1 MSSERPR
8 QPEAATPRAARSAA
22 ASRLQTGVRGL
33 LVAVACFGVIAWSA
47 RSVWDR
53 YHPALAAIHGL
64 ESRKP
69 SDRVRATRELM
80 AAGVND
86 PSQATPPL
94 LRALEDPAA
103 EVRAGAAEALGV
115 IAGQAVVHGP
125 TGDVAR
131 AGTGGLIRALKDADP
146 AVRIAALYALERVAA
161 TPGADLAVDFPSVA
175 AALAAMPGDRD
186 DEVRLLSLS
195 MLTRCDPLRSATP
208 PESLGTALRDPSAR
222 IRAAAART
230 LGKYS
235 SPLDPW
241 IDSLLRDLEDEDR
254 EVRTACVQ
262 TMTQGRAGVSA
273 AGVPALLAAL
283 GSRAQLVRY
292 CAARALEPYAQ
303 AQGVAEVLLPAL
315 VALTRERV
323 VRMEVWD
330 TEYRSHCVR
339 MLGQFA
345 PGTASAGEAVEALT
359 EIVMHDPG
367 RRAWGSGEAAIQALG
382 AFGPAAES
390 AVPALVQALHQGL
403 VGSPSGF
410 PVNGSPAAQALG
422 RIAPGTKSADE
433 ALAALIAVLDPR
445 LEGGEVGSG
454 VREVRLA
461 TIEALPAF
469 GPAAAPALP
478 RLRAWREDKDPR
490 IGAAA
495 EQAVSEIERA
505 VRARSDGSGGP
516 PKSPAIS

>member
-1 MSSERPR
+1 MSNERPR
-8 QPEAATPRAARSAA
+8 RPEVDTPRAARSAGV
-22 ASRLQTGVRGL
+22 SRFQTGMRGL
-33 LVAVACFGVIAWSA
+33 IAAVACFGVIAWSA

-64 ESRKP
+64 ESRNP

-86 PSQATPPL
+86 PAQATPPL

-131 AGTGGLIRALKDADP
+131 AGTGGLIRSLKDDDP
-146 AVRIAALYALERVAA
+146 AVRIAALYALERVTS
-161 TPGADLAVDFPSVA
+161 TPGSDLTVDLPAVA

-186 DEVRLLSLS
+186 DEVCLLSLN

-222 IRAAAART
+222 IRAAAARA

-241 IDSLLRDLEDEDR
+241 IDSLLRDLEDADR
-254 EVRTACVQ
+254 EVRMACAQ
-262 TMTQGRAGVSA
+262 ALTQGRAGVSA

-303 AQGVAEVLLPAL
+303 AHGVAEALLPAL
-315 VALTRERV
+315 VALTREPRD
-323 VRMEVWD
+323 RMEL
-330 TEYRSHCVR
+330 EYHEHRSQCVR
-339 MLGQFA
+339 MLGQLA
-345 PGTASAGEAVEALT
+345 PGTARAGEAVEALT
-359 EIVMHDPG
+359 EIVMHEPG
-367 RRAWGSGEAAIQALG
+367 RTAWGSGEAAIEALG

-390 AVPALVQALHQGL
+390 AVPVLVQALRQGL
-403 VGSPSGF
+403 IGSPSGY
-410 PVNGSPAAQALG
+410 PITGRPAALALA
-422 RIAPGTKSADE
+422 RIAPGTKSAGE
-433 ALAALIAVLDPR
+433 ALAALIAILDPR
-445 LEGGEVGSG
+445 LEGGDVGSG

-461 TIEALPAF
+461 TVEALPAF

-495 EQAVSEIERA
+495 EHAVSEIERA
-505 VRARSDGSGGP
+505 VRARSDGEGDP
-516 PKSPAIS
+516 Q